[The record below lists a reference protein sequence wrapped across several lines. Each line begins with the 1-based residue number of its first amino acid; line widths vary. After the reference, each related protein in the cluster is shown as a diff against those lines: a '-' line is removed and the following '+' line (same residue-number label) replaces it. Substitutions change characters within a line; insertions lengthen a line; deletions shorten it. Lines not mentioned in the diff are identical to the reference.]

1 MARTPDK
8 PAAVRLARSVDEFS
22 GATGIGRT
30 KLWSEIAAGRLMARK
45 VGARTLILDEDGRAY
60 LTSLPTCG
68 EAA

>member
-8 PAAVRLARSVDEFS
+8 SAAVRLARSVDEFS

-30 KLWSEIAAGRLMARK
+30 KLWAEIAAGKLKARK
-45 VGARTLILDEDGRAY
+45 VGTRTLILDEDGHEY
-60 LTSLPTCG
+60 LTSLPECG